1 MVKNV
6 DFNIFYEMLVL
17 DTNIYWTSWYL
28 QLLPCMLP
36 LYICLNLW
44 LAVAVA
50 ALTNLPV
57 TSVHISQLGGP
68 SIWFLHT
75 YLLLSRYTQWR
86 HMCHSATNSAVIAK
100 WSLATKSCWKCINR
114 KNLHSEIPSGGQNS
128 NQNSSLQ
135 GLVLR
140 LDICSEAFLHYQ
152 LMSDYF
158 ASVLERIVNF
168 GTNQIPNTYSI
179 VRTKRTKYQVITR
192 SQKTIWVVFEYL
204 KLFE

>member
-1 MVKNV
+1 
-6 DFNIFYEMLVL
+6 MLVL

-86 HMCHSATNSAVIAK
+86 HMCPIHSLLWYHENQKVYAK
-100 WSLATKSCWKCINR
+100 
-114 KNLHSEIPSGGQNS
+114 
-128 NQNSSLQ
+128 SSLLKYLAPTISNL
-135 GLVLR
+135 GNEKPPRPDLVLM
-140 LDICSEAFLHYQ
+140 FLS
-152 LMSDYF
+152 LSFPPPD
-158 ASVLERIVNF
+158 R
-168 GTNQIPNTYSI
+168 P
-179 VRTKRTKYQVITR
+179 R
-192 SQKTIWVVFEYL
+192 SSTMEPCFLLISRF
-204 KLFE
+204 

>member
-1 MVKNV
+1 MFALKTLYSKMVKNV

-75 YLLLSRYTQWR
+75 YLLLSRYTQWQ
-86 HMCHSATNSAVIAK
+86 HMWWDLPGVRCLDLVSYSPVF
-100 WSLATKSCWKCINR
+100 LINCENHQQKFGR
-114 KNLHSEIPSGGQNS
+114 KL
-128 NQNSSLQ
+128 
-135 GLVLR
+135 
-140 LDICSEAFLHYQ
+140 YK
-152 LMSDYF
+152 
-158 ASVLERIVNF
+158 LEKIQHF
-168 GTNQIPNTYSI
+168 
-179 VRTKRTKYQVITR
+179 
-192 SQKTIWVVFEYL
+192 
-204 KLFE
+204 

>member
-1 MVKNV
+1 MFALKTLYSKMVKNV

-57 TSVHISQLGGP
+57 MSVHISQLGGP

-86 HMCHSATNSAVIAK
+86 HMWHNKKKSFRTRKIRRKGFSYLVK
-100 WSLATKSCWKCINR
+100 WFINDNNLR
-114 KNLHSEIPSGGQNS
+114 KIHDEI
-128 NQNSSLQ
+128 
-135 GLVLR
+135 
-140 LDICSEAFLHYQ
+140 
-152 LMSDYF
+152 
-158 ASVLERIVNF
+158 
-168 GTNQIPNTYSI
+168 
-179 VRTKRTKYQVITR
+179 
-192 SQKTIWVVFEYL
+192 
-204 KLFE
+204 

>member
-1 MVKNV
+1 MFALKTLYSKMVKNV

-86 HMCHSATNSAVIAK
+86 HMWALT
-100 WSLATKSCWKCINR
+100 LALTLYLTLIFCQKTLHCINHFLNKYNICK
-114 KNLHSEIPSGGQNS
+114 KNFP
-128 NQNSSLQ
+128 
-135 GLVLR
+135 
-140 LDICSEAFLHYQ
+140 
-152 LMSDYF
+152 
-158 ASVLERIVNF
+158 
-168 GTNQIPNTYSI
+168 
-179 VRTKRTKYQVITR
+179 
-192 SQKTIWVVFEYL
+192 L
-204 KLFE
+204 KNK

>member
-1 MVKNV
+1 
-6 DFNIFYEMLVL
+6 MLVL

-86 HMCHSATNSAVIAK
+86 HMWFIHGWTLWPANCRILNSTIVASNLLLSLIFQFSYWYSRLSKAYVKGSIFGKINIKGYIALILALQLYNYWLCLRHSV
-100 WSLATKSCWKCINR
+100 TKKIIFISK
-114 KNLHSEIPSGGQNS
+114 
-128 NQNSSLQ
+128 
-135 GLVLR
+135 
-140 LDICSEAFLHYQ
+140 
-152 LMSDYF
+152 
-158 ASVLERIVNF
+158 
-168 GTNQIPNTYSI
+168 
-179 VRTKRTKYQVITR
+179 
-192 SQKTIWVVFEYL
+192 
-204 KLFE
+204 